1 MRRFFLTALLAALPI
16 VAAAATIV
24 PSAIVASP
32 STYDGQT
39 VTVSGTVSNFMSK
52 STAMGKFSDFQLC
65 DSKCITVLDKTSQTH
80 ANGSTATVTEARA
93 RSRTARSISSSVS
106 SSPAHRIDAP

>member
-16 VAAAATIV
+16 AAVAATLV

-52 STAMGKFSDFQLC
+52 STAMGQFSAFQLC
-65 DSKCITVLDKTSQTH
+65 DSKCINVIDKTNQTH
-80 ANGSTATVTEARA
+80 ANGSTTTVTGTFHA
-93 RSRTARSISSSVS
+93 SFK
-106 SSPAHRIDAP
+106 APHKTWSNALTIGI

>member
-16 VAAAATIV
+16 AVAAATLA
-24 PSAIVASP
+24 PSAILASP

-52 STAMGKFSDFQLC
+52 STAMGQFSGFQLC
-65 DSKCITVLDKTSQTH
+65 DSKCINVIDKTNQTH
-80 ANGSTATVTEARA
+80 ANGSSATVTG
-93 RSRTARSISSSVS
+93 TFHVS
-106 SSPAHRIDAP
+106 FKAPHKTWSNALTIGM